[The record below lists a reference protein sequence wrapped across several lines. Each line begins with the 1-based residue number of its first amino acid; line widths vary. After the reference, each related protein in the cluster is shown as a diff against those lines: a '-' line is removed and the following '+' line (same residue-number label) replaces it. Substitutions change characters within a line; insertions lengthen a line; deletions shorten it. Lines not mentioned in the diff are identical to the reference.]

1 MAAIRPTIDDRHRR
15 RAEALPAA
23 ILLVALS
30 AVAPLTVDMFL
41 PSMPAMAVEF
51 GVPESTMQLAVTL
64 FIVSFAGSQIVY
76 GPASDRYGRRPLL
89 LAGMAIFTVG
99 GAVALT
105 AQSATMLIVGRVLQ
119 GLGGGAGPALAQAI
133 VLDVYGRQRAARVLS
148 YMAIALP
155 LAPALAPIAGG
166 FLHEAFGWRSVFV
179 TLALAGIVL
188 ATGYRALLPETNIA
202 RSDRARGLGGLLA
215 DYRTVLRSRT
225 YVAYAL
231 VMGLMFSGQ
240 LVFISTS
247 SFVLIDELG
256 LDPRVYGFSFAFVAL
271 GIMAGATWSSRLVTK
286 RAAHEV
292 VQLGVLV
299 SVAGSTA
306 MAALAWADV
315 QHVAAVLAPM
325 FVTAIG
331 LGLTR
336 PSAMAGALVPFPQI
350 AGLASALLGFTQ
362 MLVASTYNIAYS
374 AFVPPGSRGLA
385 TGVALAILAALAAML
400 ILRPGTGEREA

>member
-1 MAAIRPTIDDRHRR
+1 MATTPPTIDARHRR

-99 GAVALT
+99 GVVALT
-105 AQSATMLIVGRVLQ
+105 AQSATVLIVGRVLQ

-133 VLDVYGRQRAARVLS
+133 VLDVYGKQRAARVLS

-179 TLALAGIVL
+179 TLALAGVVL
-188 ATGYRALLPETNIA
+188 AGGYRALLPETNVA
-202 RSDRARGLGGLLA
+202 RADRARGLGGLVA

-271 GIMAGATWSSRLVTK
+271 GIMAGATWSSRLVSR

-292 VQLGVLV
+292 VRLGVLV
-299 SVAGSTA
+299 SVAGSA
-306 MAALAWADV
+306 VMAALAWAGIH
-315 QHVAAVLAPM
+315 HVAGVLAPM

-374 AFVPPGSRGLA
+374 ALVPPGSRGLA
-385 TGVALAILAALAAML
+385 SGVAIAILAALLAVL
-400 ILRPGTGEREA
+400 LLRPGVRDGEA